1 MAAIFRGETMS
12 NYRKRLSLYLTTD
25 ELKRAIDW
33 RIINEDLLMTN
44 DQTPL
49 EELAE
54 ALAGHDWTYQYSD
67 SPSAYH
73 RGERQADAI
82 RRLLKLTG
90 AEGLALYE
98 KVRGTKLRRVN

>member
-1 MAAIFRGETMS
+1 MN
-12 NYRKRLSLYLTTD
+12 NYRKRLGLYLTTD
-25 ELKRAIDW
+25 EIKRAIDW
-33 RIINEDLLMTN
+33 RIINEDLLSMN

-90 AEGLALYE
+90 ADGLALYE
-98 KVRGTKLRRVN
+98 KARGSKLRRIG

>member
-1 MAAIFRGETMS
+1 MS
-12 NYRKRLSLYLTTD
+12 NYRDRLGLYLTNE
-25 ELKRAIDW
+25 ELKNAIDW
-33 RIINEDLLMTN
+33 RIINEELLSMN

-67 SPSAYH
+67 SPSVYH
-73 RGERQADAI
+73 RGERQADSI

-98 KVRGTKLRRVN
+98 KARGSKLRRIG

>member
-1 MAAIFRGETMS
+1 MN
-12 NYRKRLSLYLTTD
+12 NYRKRLGLYLTGD
-25 ELKRAIDW
+25 ELKSAVDW

-54 ALAGHDWTYQYSD
+54 ALAAHDWTYMYSD

-73 RGERQADAI
+73 RGERQASAI
-82 RRLLKLTG
+82 ERLLKLTG

-98 KVRGTKLRRVN
+98 KARGSKLRGIG

>member
-1 MAAIFRGETMS
+1 MVAIFRGETMN
-12 NYRKRLSLYLTTD
+12 NYRKRLSLYLTSD
-25 ELKRAIDW
+25 ELKRAVDW

-54 ALAGHDWTYQYSD
+54 ALASHDWTYQYSD

-90 AEGLALYE
+90 AEGEALYE
-98 KVRGTKLRRVN
+98 KMRGTKLRRVN

>member
-1 MAAIFRGETMS
+1 MGAIFKGETMS
-12 NYRKRLSLYLTTD
+12 NYRKRLGLYLTTE
-25 ELKRAIDW
+25 ELKNAVDW
-33 RIINEDLLMTN
+33 RIINEELLSMN

-98 KVRGTKLRRVN
+98 KARGSKLRRIN

>member
-1 MAAIFRGETMS
+1 MGAIFKGETMS
-12 NYRKRLSLYLTTD
+12 NYRKRLGLYLTTE
-25 ELKRAIDW
+25 ELKRAVDW
-33 RIINEDLLMTN
+33 RIINEELLSMN

-49 EELAE
+49 EELSE
-54 ALAGHDWTYQYSD
+54 ALAAHDWTYQYSD

-98 KVRGTKLRRVN
+98 KARGSKLRRIN

>member
-1 MAAIFRGETMS
+1 MGAIFKGETMS
-12 NYRKRLSLYLTTD
+12 NYRKRLGLYLTTE
-25 ELKRAIDW
+25 ELKSAIDW
-33 RIINEDLLMTN
+33 RIINEELLSMN

-98 KVRGTKLRRVN
+98 KARGSKLRRIG

>member
-1 MAAIFRGETMS
+1 MGAIFRGETMS
-12 NYRKRLSLYLTTD
+12 NYRKRLGLYLTSD
-25 ELKRAIDW
+25 ELKSAIDW
-33 RIINEDLLMTN
+33 RIINEELLSMN

-82 RRLLKLTG
+82 RRLLKRTG
-90 AEGLALYE
+90 ADGLALYE
-98 KVRGTKLRRVN
+98 KVRGSKLRRIG

>member
-1 MAAIFRGETMS
+1 MGAIFKGETMS
-12 NYRKRLSLYLTTD
+12 NYRKRLGLYLTTE
-25 ELKRAIDW
+25 ELKSAVDW
-33 RIINEDLLMTN
+33 RIINEELLSMN

-98 KVRGTKLRRVN
+98 KARGSKLRRIN